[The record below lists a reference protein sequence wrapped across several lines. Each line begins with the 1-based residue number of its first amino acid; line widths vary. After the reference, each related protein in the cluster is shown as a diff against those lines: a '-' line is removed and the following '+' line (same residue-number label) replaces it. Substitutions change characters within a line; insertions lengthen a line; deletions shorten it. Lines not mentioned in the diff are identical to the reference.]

1 VQKAASYRDVS
12 WGDAVQA
19 AAVCWIGLPCIAFVI
34 AFAIFSTPYTMRAPP
49 PILFVSTYASVIAA
63 SVVVS
68 WLPLAIMVPVVRFV
82 FNRQM
87 GFVFIGLIMGIGVG
101 GALGFGLFGQQYLS
115 TGFLTGAI
123 YGATN
128 FAVLRRLNRL
138 PPHK

>member
-1 VQKAASYRDVS
+1 MRKAAAYRDVS

-19 AAVCWIGLPCIAFVI
+19 AAVCWIGLPSIAFAI
-34 AFAIFSTPYTMRAPP
+34 AFAIFSLPYSMTAADPVR
-49 PILFVSTYASVIAA
+49 FVGAYTGVIAA

-68 WLPLAIMVPVVRFV
+68 WLPLAIMVPVVQFV

-87 GFVFIGLIMGIGVG
+87 GFVFIGFTIGTGVG
-101 GALGFGLFGQQYLS
+101 GALGFGLFGQQYLMA
-115 TGFLTGAI
+115 GLLVGAI